1 MLRLVLVSDFAQ
13 IDRPFEAV
21 RDELVAAGPDWLGD
35 SLVAAY
41 EEGEQLSLRVIS
53 SIGPIRLSKRVSA
66 ELGELVLKS
75 DRVTQSLRWR
85 AAGATGLFPVMVA
98 ELEFTP
104 MGASMTSISF
114 MGRYV
119 PPLGPLGREV
129 DRMLLHRL
137 AQASVRALLSRVVER
152 FAGGGPQPQP
162 RVAGTAADR
171 VTTG

>member
-1 MLRLVLVSDFAQ
+1 MLVSDFVQ
-13 IDRPFEAV
+13 IDRPFAAV

-75 DRVTQSLRWR
+75 DRVTQPLRWR
-85 AAGATGLFPVMVA
+85 AAGATGLFPAMVA

-104 MGASMTSISF
+104 MGTSMTSISF

>member
-1 MLRLVLVSDFAQ
+1 MLVSDFVQ
-13 IDRPFEAV
+13 IDRPFAAV
-21 RDELVAAGPDWLGD
+21 RDELVAAGRDWLGD

-137 AQASVRALLSRVVER
+137 AQASVRGLLSRVVER

>member
-1 MLRLVLVSDFAQ
+1 MLRWMMVSDFVQ
-13 IDRPFEAV
+13 IDRPFTAV
-21 RDELVAAGPDWLGD
+21 RDELVASGPAWLGE

-53 SIGPIRLSKRVSA
+53 SIGPIRVGKRVWA
-66 ELGELVLKS
+66 ELDAMVVKP
-75 DRVTQSLRWR
+75 DRVTQPLRWR
-85 AAGATGLFPVMVA
+85 ASGATGLFPAMVA

-104 MGASMTSISF
+104 MGTSMTSISF

-137 AQASVRALLSRVVER
+137 AEASVRALLSRVVER
-152 FAGGGPQPQP
+152 FSDGAAQA
-162 RVAGTAADR
+162 RVR
-171 VTTG
+171 VTGASRAVG

>member
-1 MLRLVLVSDFAQ
+1 MLVSDFVQ
-13 IDRPFEAV
+13 IDRPFEEV
-21 RDELVAAGPDWLGD
+21 RDELVAAGPDWLGA

-41 EEGEQLSLRVIS
+41 EEGEQLSLRVS
-53 SIGPIRLSKRVSA
+53 SAIGPIRLSKRVSA

-75 DRVTQSLRWR
+75 DRVTQPLRWR
-85 AAGATGLFPVMVA
+85 AAGATGLFPAMVA

-104 MGASMTSISF
+104 MGTSMTSISF

-137 AQASVRALLSRVVER
+137 AQASVRALLSHVVER
-152 FAGGGPQPQP
+152 FAGGTAQP
-162 RVAGTAADR
+162 RLRGAETAAGER
-171 VTTG
+171 VAAG

>member
-1 MLRLVLVSDFAQ
+1 
-13 IDRPFEAV
+13 
-21 RDELVAAGPDWLGD
+21 
-35 SLVAAY
+35 
-41 EEGEQLSLRVIS
+41 
-53 SIGPIRLSKRVSA
+53 
-66 ELGELVLKS
+66 
-75 DRVTQSLRWR
+75 
-85 AAGATGLFPVMVA
+85 
-98 ELEFTP
+98 
-104 MGASMTSISF
+104 MTSISF

-137 AQASVRALLSRVVER
+137 AQASVRALLSRAVER

>member
-1 MLRLVLVSDFAQ
+1 MLVSDFVQ
-13 IDRPFEAV
+13 IDQPFEEV
-21 RDELVAAGPDWLGD
+21 RDELVAAGPDWLGA

-41 EEGEQLSLRVIS
+41 EEGEQLSLRVS
-53 SIGPIRLSKRVSA
+53 SAIGPIRLSKRVSA

-75 DRVTQSLRWR
+75 DRVTQPLRWR
-85 AAGATGLFPVMVA
+85 AAGATGLFPAMVA

-104 MGASMTSISF
+104 MGTSMTSISF

-137 AQASVRALLSRVVER
+137 AQASVRALLSHVVER
-152 FAGGGPQPQP
+152 FAGGTAQP
-162 RVAGTAADR
+162 RLRGAETAAGER
-171 VTTG
+171 VAAG

>member
-1 MLRLVLVSDFAQ
+1 MLVSDFVQ
-13 IDRPFEAV
+13 IDRPFDAV
-21 RDELVAAGPDWLGD
+21 RDELVTAGPGWLAE

-53 SIGPIRLSKRVSA
+53 SIGPIRVGKRVWA
-66 ELGELVLKS
+66 ELGEMVVKP
-75 DRVTQSLRWR
+75 DRVTQPLRWR
-85 AAGATGLFPVMVA
+85 ASGATGLFPAMVA

-104 MGASMTSISF
+104 MGTSMTSISF

-137 AQASVRALLSRVVER
+137 AEASVRALLSRVVER
-152 FAGGGPQPQP
+152 FSA
-162 RVAGTAADR
+162 ATAQAPVR
-171 VTTG
+171 VTGTSQVVG

>member
-53 SIGPIRLSKRVSA
+53 AIGPIRLSKRVSA

-85 AAGATGLFPVMVA
+85 AAGATGLFPVMVT

>member
-41 EEGEQLSLRVIS
+41 EEGEQLSLRVFS
-53 SIGPIRLSKRVSA
+53 AIGPIRLSKRVSA

-152 FAGGGPQPQP
+152 FAGGDPQPQP
-162 RVAGTAADR
+162 RVAGTAAGR